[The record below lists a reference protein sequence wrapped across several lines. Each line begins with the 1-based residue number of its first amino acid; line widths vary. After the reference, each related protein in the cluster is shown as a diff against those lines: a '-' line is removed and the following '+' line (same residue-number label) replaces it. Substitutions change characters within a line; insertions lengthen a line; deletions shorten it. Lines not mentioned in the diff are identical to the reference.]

1 MLFLSIFFATLANHS
16 GATIYISLFFL
27 IAHVA
32 LSGRLRELIKLPI
45 KSYFIAFLFVIVSAL
60 LFLFGIPEYQPAQEF
75 VDAFSANFAKYI
87 LLILL
92 VYFYAHVYNTFREKF
107 INTVHYVL
115 LFHVALFSIQFVVAY
130 GTGYYID
137 YVAPFTGEVSRYK
150 IYGVESIDGLYR
162 CTGFYIEPS
171 TYAVSI
177 FSLSVILISSDFD
190 RYKKS
195 IIISSISI
203 LMSLSTISFLIV
215 ILYWGLYFIRRYF
228 SVKYLPIVLIG
239 VPLLLFLVSQ
249 SNLYKIQIEK
259 ATNTSGIRFA
269 LLDAVLE
276 RPPSLM
282 IMGSGLYAI
291 ERTITDG
298 SKGSCMEGSDCSTQI
313 NRKYASP
320 SDSGLLVYLFI
331 KFGIFSMPILLYIIL
346 PFISDY
352 SKMSGVF
359 VILLTKIQFAFPLI
373 WLVVIVFRA
382 KNEKNHR
389 NHKLAS

>member
-1 MLFLSIFFATLANHS
+1 M
-16 GATIYISLFFL
+16 
-27 IAHVA
+27 A

-190 RYKKS
+190 RYKN
-195 IIISSISI
+195 
-203 LMSLSTISFLIV
+203 
-215 ILYWGLYFIRRYF
+215 
-228 SVKYLPIVLIG
+228 
-239 VPLLLFLVSQ
+239 Q
-249 SNLYKIQIEK
+249 
-259 ATNTSGIRFA
+259 
-269 LLDAVLE
+269 
-276 RPPSLM
+276 
-282 IMGSGLYAI
+282 
-291 ERTITDG
+291 
-298 SKGSCMEGSDCSTQI
+298 
-313 NRKYASP
+313 
-320 SDSGLLVYLFI
+320 
-331 KFGIFSMPILLYIIL
+331 
-346 PFISDY
+346 
-352 SKMSGVF
+352 
-359 VILLTKIQFAFPLI
+359 
-373 WLVVIVFRA
+373 
-382 KNEKNHR
+382 
-389 NHKLAS
+389 